1 MDNQKGKEMNILAT
15 KQFDSEVQA
24 INAGRGTPIE
34 QLFDENLPVGT
45 YVYVNTDAEIVA
57 AAIGKR
63 ETPADEVEF
72 LGRIAP

>member
-1 MDNQKGKEMNILAT
+1 MNILAS
-15 KQFDSEVQA
+15 KQYDSEVEA

-34 QLFDENLPVGT
+34 QLFSEKLPVGT
-45 YVYVNTDAEIVA
+45 YVYVNGDAEIVA
-57 AAIGKR
+57 ATISKR